1 MKPERAVSP
10 LPLYFKIQMELQEKI
25 FSGAWP
31 AGTQIPGEVELAK
44 GLGVSVITVRQA
56 LGQLAREGYIRRAR
70 AKGSFVSP
78 DVPLR
83 QSVNFAVEVDDIVTL
98 SDAVRFKIV
107 SREYA
112 TVPREWEKNF
122 PQEQGGR
129 IVKIARVRMLN
140 ENPLEYIIS
149 YVPNR
154 WMSAIPENELTRL
167 AIPRAIEAFSA
178 TRISEVKHR
187 VAALLADD
195 NVSDCLGVP
204 PASPVLL
211 DEREY
216 LNERE
221 TVAVSI
227 GYYRSDLFRYEF
239 KLKRKAHGEPG

>member
-31 AGTQIPGEVELAK
+31 PGSQIPGEVELAK

-70 AKGSFVSP
+70 AKGSFVSR
-78 DVPLR
+78 DVPVR

-98 SDAVRFKIV
+98 SQAVRFRV
-107 SREYA
+107 VLREYA
-112 TVPREWEKNF
+112 NVPPEWEKSF
-122 PQEQGGR
+122 PQEQSGR
-129 IVKIARVRMLN
+129 IVRIGRVRMLN
-140 ENPLEYIIS
+140 EIPLEYIVS
-149 YVPNR
+149 YVPYR
-154 WMSAIPENELTRL
+154 WMSSIPENELARL

-187 VAALLADD
+187 VAALLADE
-195 NVSDCLGVP
+195 NISDYLGVP

-211 DEREY
+211 NEREY
-216 LNERE
+216 LNGQE

-239 KLKRKAHGEPG
+239 KLKRKAYGEQD

>member
-1 MKPERAVSP
+1 
-10 LPLYFKIQMELQEKI
+10 
-25 FSGAWP
+25 
-31 AGTQIPGEVELAK
+31 LAK
-44 GLGVSVITVRQA
+44 GLGVSVITIRQA

-83 QSVNFAVEVDDIVTL
+83 QSVKFAVEVDDIVTL
-98 SDAVRFKIV
+98 SETVRFRIV

-112 TVPREWEKNF
+112 NVPPEWEKNF
-122 PQEQGGR
+122 PQEQSGR
-129 IVKIARVRMLN
+129 ISRIARVRMLN
-140 ENPLEYIIS
+140 EIPLEYIVS
-149 YVPNR
+149 YVPYR
-154 WMSAIPENELTRL
+154 WMSSIPENELTRL

-195 NVSDCLGVP
+195 NVSDYLGVP

-211 DEREY
+211 NEREY
-216 LNERE
+216 LDGQE

-239 KLKRKAHGEPG
+239 KLTRKAYAEQG

>member
-1 MKPERAVSP
+1 MKPARAISP
-10 LPLYFKIQMELQEKI
+10 LPLYFKIQMALQEKI
-25 FSGAWP
+25 LSGAWP
-31 AGTQIPGEVELAK
+31 PGTQIPGEVELAK
-44 GLGVSVITVRQA
+44 GLGVSVITIRQA

-83 QSVNFAVEVDDIVTL
+83 QSVKFAVEVDDIVTL
-98 SDAVRFKIV
+98 SETVRFRIV

-112 TVPREWEKNF
+112 NIPPEWEKNF
-122 PQEQGGR
+122 PQEQSGR
-129 IVKIARVRMLN
+129 ISRIARVRMLN
-140 ENPLEYIIS
+140 EIPLEYIVS
-149 YVPNR
+149 YVPYR
-154 WMSAIPENELTRL
+154 WMSSIPENELTRL

-195 NVSDCLGVP
+195 NVSDYLGVP

-211 DEREY
+211 NEREY
-216 LNERE
+216 LDGQE

-239 KLKRKAHGEPG
+239 KLTRKAYAEQG

>member
-1 MKPERAVSP
+1 MKPARAISP
-10 LPLYFKIQMELQEKI
+10 LPLYFKIQMALQEKI

-31 AGTQIPGEVELAK
+31 PGSQIPGEVELAK

-78 DVPLR
+78 DVPVR
-83 QSVNFAVEVDDIVTL
+83 QSVNFAVEVDDVVTL
-98 SDAVRFKIV
+98 SEAVRFRVV

-112 TVPREWEKNF
+112 NVPHEWEKNF
-122 PQEQGGR
+122 PQEQSGR
-129 IVKIARVRMLN
+129 ISRIIRVRMLN
-140 ENPLEYIIS
+140 EIPLEYIVS
-149 YVPNR
+149 YVPYR
-154 WMSAIPENELTRL
+154 WMSSIPENELTRL

-195 NVSDCLGVP
+195 NVSDYLGVP

-211 DEREY
+211 NEREY
-216 LNERE
+216 LNGQE

-239 KLKRKAHGEPG
+239 KLKRKAYGEQG

>member
-1 MKPERAVSP
+1 MKPERAASP
-10 LPLYFKIQMELQEKI
+10 LPLYFKIQMALQEKI

-31 AGTQIPGEVELAK
+31 AGSQIPGEVELAR

-83 QSVNFAVEVDDIVTL
+83 QSVNFAVEVDEIVTL
-98 SDAVRFKIV
+98 SEAVRFRVV

-112 TVPREWEKNF
+112 NVPPEWEKNF

-129 IVKIARVRMLN
+129 IGRIVRVRMLN
-140 ENPLEYIIS
+140 DIPLEYIVS
-149 YVPNR
+149 YVPYR
-154 WMSAIPENELTRL
+154 WMSSIPENELTRL
-167 AIPRAIEAFSA
+167 AIPRAIEAFSD

-187 VAALLADD
+187 VGALLADD
-195 NVSDCLGVP
+195 SIADYLGVS

-211 DEREY
+211 NEREY
-216 LNERE
+216 LDGQE

-227 GYYRSDLFRYEF
+227 AYYRSDLFRYEF
-239 KLKRKAHGEPG
+239 KLMRKAYGEQG